1 MASRKA
7 WGEFFAQVT
16 DKYRGGVLDTL
27 LTDWRRAQAQADELP
42 PPATPA
48 PSPRRLMNR
57 DTPQRIAQ
65 LLAERLRAAKW

>member
-16 DKYRGGVLDTL
+16 NKYPGGVLDTL
-27 LTDWRRAQAQADELP
+27 LTDWQRAQAEANTLP
-42 PPATPA
+42 PPPVLTP
-48 PSPRRLMNR
+48 PPRRRLNR

-65 LLAERLRAAKW
+65 LLAQRLRAAKW